1 VSKWAE
7 SNKQEV
13 EATGKVQEAIDMAK
27 EVPAG
32 TKTQVQRLARL

>member
-7 SNKQEV
+7 SNKEEV
-13 EATGKVQEAIDMAK
+13 EAILKAQEAIDMAK

-32 TKTQVQRLARL
+32 TITQAQRLAHL